1 MCIRDSTYSAEV
13 TVSYSAN
20 PENGTLDI
28 SLPDSQAFAITTS
41 PQTVMINGLSA
52 DGQMVDISATFSAEN
67 SCTATVLDLFEAPSI
82 PDLQINDPDAVCE
95 PQTVNLLVSEITEG
109 STGAGSL
116 SYWTDLS
123 ATSALVNESA
133 VTSSGVYYIQSENS
147 FGCIDIEAVNVS
159 VNPLPNIPIVTDN
172 IIYCNNEALNLM
184 EAQGSNGTYTWY
196 SDLALTQVIG
206 NGPSYMPEN
215 SPGITNYFVTASEG
229 NCEGTFAQI
238 EIEIQDCGIII
249 PTAFTPDGDN
259 TNDIWNLGNIDGI
272 YPNNVVSIY
281 NRWGNEIY
289 ESQSGSYTIA
299 PWNGYYNDE
308 ALPVGSYYFII
319 EYNDEFTENSIGTVS
334 IIK

>member
-1 MCIRDSTYSAEV
+1 
-13 TVSYSAN
+13 
-20 PENGTLDI
+20 
-28 SLPDSQAFAITTS
+28 
-41 PQTVMINGLSA
+41 
-52 DGQMVDISATFSAEN
+52 
-67 SCTATVLDLFEAPSI
+67 
-82 PDLQINDPDAVCE
+82 
-95 PQTVNLLVSEITEG
+95 
-109 STGAGSL
+109 
-116 SYWTDLS
+116 
-123 ATSALVNESA
+123 
-133 VTSSGVYYIQSENS
+133 
-147 FGCIDIEAVNVS
+147 
-159 VNPLPNIPIVTDN
+159 
-172 IIYCNNEALNLM
+172 
-184 EAQGSNGTYTWY
+184 
-196 SDLALTQVIG
+196 
-206 NGPSYMPEN
+206 MPEN